1 MKLKNKIE
9 IISLLVIF
17 ITMIFVVTVVYSRPE
32 FAAREGKTC
41 GFCHID
47 PAGGGPRNPV
57 GQFFEKN
64 GYKFPKDFNVET
76 FRKEKSH
83 ESLAENKK
91 IPITTSVHIRSAYIK
106 PIKVSA
112 GDRAV
117 PTCSSCHASNDT
129 FFLMQGELAVS
140 SAPNDKLEITATSNM
155 GIPLD
160 VFAVVSAIPEH
171 LYVKFGQ
178 FQIPFGLKE
187 TDHNILVRQGYRLGS
202 NLRDVGIEVGGVY
215 SPIFYNIAVFNGNRI
230 ALTSTDNN
238 QHKGF
243 ATTAGCQY
251 KFLRA
256 GLSYLIDRPAEARE
270 MLAAAYFI
278 ASHSPISVKGEY
290 DIGGYFKPGEGLP
303 LSENDITS
311 KGYFVGVGYTI
322 NPSLH
327 FSARYGLFDPDR
339 EIKGDALSRLTIRC
353 EYSFTQ
359 NSSMDL
365 IYWLN
370 IANKDRLKDEQI
382 SDKNLLSQ
390 LKGDDQIILMW
401 HFWF

>member
-1 MKLKNKIE
+1 MKLRSKIG

-32 FAAREGKTC
+32 FAAREGKPC
-41 GFCHID
+41 SFCHID
-47 PAGGGPRNPV
+47 PAGGGPRNSV

-64 GYKFPKDFNVET
+64 GFKFPKGFNVET
-76 FRKEKSH
+76 FRKET
-83 ESLAENKK
+83 ENKK
-91 IPITTSVHIRSAYIK
+91 TPITTSVQIRSAYIK

-112 GDRAV
+112 GNRAV

-155 GIPLD
+155 GTPLD
-160 VFAVVSAIPEH
+160 VFAVITAIPEH

-202 NLRDVGIEVGGVY
+202 NLRDVGMEVSGVY
-215 SPIFYNIAVFNGNRI
+215 SPIFYNIAVFNGNRM

-243 ATTAGCQY
+243 VVTAGCQY

-256 GLSYLIDRPAEARE
+256 GLSYLIDRPAETRE
-270 MLAAAYFI
+270 MLAAAYFV
-278 ASHSPISVKGEY
+278 ASHSPISVEGEY
-290 DIGGYFKPGEGLP
+290 DIAGYFKPGQGLP
-303 LSENDITS
+303 LNEDDITS

-322 NPSLH
+322 KPSLH
-327 FSARYGLFDPDR
+327 FSVRYGLFDPDR
-339 EIKGDALSRLTIRC
+339 EIKGDAPSRLTFRC
-353 EYSFTQ
+353 EYSFIQ
-359 NSSMDL
+359 NSSLDL

-370 IANKDRLKDEQI
+370 IANRDRLKDEQI

-390 LKGDDQIILMW
+390 LEGDDQIILMW